1 MATRANVSVV
11 AALCGLLLV
20 LLAATEAEASRRLV
34 PAVFVL
40 GDSTVDVGNNNR
52 LNITAAG
59 RANYPH
65 YGVDFP
71 GSSVPTGRFSNGLNT
86 ADLLARGLGF
96 SRSPPA
102 YLSLAT
108 EKAVRSHM
116 YRGINFASGGSGLSD
131 GTGRAL
137 FGEVIPMSQQ
147 LRYFSGVVKHM
158 TQLSGA
164 NKTASLLRKSI
175 FVVSVGSND
184 MFEYSASRGDDYA
197 FLTGLVTT
205 YKRYITA
212 LYEMGARKLS
222 VVSIPPLGCLPSQR
236 LRRLQQ
242 LGTQGCFDPLNDL
255 SLRSYPMLAAMLEE
269 LARELPGMAY
279 SLADAYAMV
288 AFVLDNPRT
297 QAWSFTELEAA
308 CCGGG
313 PFGAAYPCNQT
324 APVCGD
330 RDGHLFWDAN
340 HPTQAVSLIAA
351 QTIFAGN
358 GTFVNPINVRDLA
371 LLVL

>member
-20 LLAATEAEASRRLV
+20 LLAATEAEASRHRRLV

-71 GSSVPTGRFSNGLNT
+71 GSSVPTGRFSNG
-86 ADLLARGLGF
+86 R
-96 SRSPPA
+96 PA
-102 YLSLAT
+102 
-108 EKAVRSHM
+108 
-116 YRGINFASGGSGLSD
+116 GSGPWLQPQPTGVPLPRD
-131 GTGRAL
+131 GEGRQ
-137 FGEVIPMSQQ
+137 VSHVQRHQ
-147 LRYFSGVVKHM
+147 LRVRRVRPLGRHRPSPVWR
-158 TQLSGA
+158 GA
-164 NKTASLLRKSI
+164 NKTASLLRNSI

-197 FLTGLVTT
+197 FLTGL
-205 YKRYITA
+205 A

-222 VVSIPPLGCLPSQR
+222 VISVPPLGCLPSQR

-288 AFVLDNPRT
+288 AFVLENPRT

-308 CCGGG
+308 CCGAG